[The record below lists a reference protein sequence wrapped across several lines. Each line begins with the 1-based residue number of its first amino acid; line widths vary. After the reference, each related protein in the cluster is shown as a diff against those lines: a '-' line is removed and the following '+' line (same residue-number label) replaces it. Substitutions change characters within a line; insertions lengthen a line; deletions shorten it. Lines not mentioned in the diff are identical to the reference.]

1 MDQDVLLSKIVA
13 NASESCWAQAYA
25 TRKLYIVL
33 GLETEREAIA
43 QYGKTLL
50 EKLVREFFA
59 LGEKNLATL
68 KQAVSHTLNDVGD
81 DYIYSGVLSC
91 LVKNVLYIVVF

>member
-25 TRKLYIVL
+25 TRNLYIVL

-59 LGEKNLATL
+59 LGEKNLNRL
-68 KQAVSHTLNDVGD
+68 YHTR
-81 DYIYSGVLSC
+81 SMT
-91 LVKNVLYIVVF
+91 